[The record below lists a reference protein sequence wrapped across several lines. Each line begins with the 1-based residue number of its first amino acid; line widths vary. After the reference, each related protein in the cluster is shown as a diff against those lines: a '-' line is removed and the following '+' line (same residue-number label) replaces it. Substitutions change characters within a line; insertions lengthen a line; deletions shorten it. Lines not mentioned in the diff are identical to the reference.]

1 VAASITCGSIG
12 SSSSSRSTTIDEG
25 GCLDWSLL
33 GMASPWSLLQLLVL
47 VVVVVVVAGMTLV
60 LPVLYVFV
68 GAPFRVG
75 TLTSEAIVGRLTAP
89 ANLLQRPETGS
100 SAQDLSTLP
109 MRV

>member
-1 VAASITCGSIG
+1 
-12 SSSSSRSTTIDEG
+12 
-25 GCLDWSLL
+25 
-33 GMASPWSLLQLLVL
+33 MASPWSLLQLLVF